1 MKLRRITFD
10 RTDHFCNFDGIA
22 KTLFC
27 CHRKRTAEHRQS
39 LSAVS
44 GRKRY
49 NTLDFAGQNRVPKA
63 DLPALLWKPPGYR
76 QHHFRASE
84 RNAFCRYSFS
94 PACCKIEK
102 SVLQRRE
109 KMRGRAT
116 QKITW
121 IIDLCDDPRII
132 KNVMCAF
139 AVARSF
145 EKCISLRKNSAEK
158 CGGARC
164 FRPVHLQGQQL

>member
-1 MKLRRITFD
+1 MKSRRIAST

-27 CHRKRTAEHRQS
+27 CHRKDHPKHGKS

-63 DLPALLWKPPGYR
+63 DLPALLWNPPRYR
-76 QHHFRASE
+76 QHHFRVSE

-94 PACCKIEK
+94 PRAAKTKKCYLQQRGENERTCSVEFKRILVCALCYIEK
-102 SVLQRRE
+102 TTVN
-109 KMRGRAT
+109 G
-116 QKITW
+116 KITYLQ
-121 IIDLCDDPRII
+121 IYD
-132 KNVMCAF
+132 VMF
-139 AVARSF
+139 LGTD
-145 EKCISLRKNSAEK
+145 ETL
-158 CGGARC
+158 
-164 FRPVHLQGQQL
+164 LQHNFF